1 MIVIPSCVV
10 ERPYADVGDGVADGD
25 ARQAAA
31 IFERIVADVGDGVA
45 DDDSRQAGAVIV
57 SITNYLSAL
66 SLLNGR
72 KVKP

>member
-1 MIVIPSCVV
+1 MTGNRRKIDTTPTFDAFNIHLRQTAAFT
-10 ERPYADVGDGVADGD
+10 ERIAANAGDRVWNGD

-31 IFERIVADVGDGVA
+31 DT
-45 DDDSRQAGAVIV
+45 V